1 MIMQAEIVAIGA
13 QAIDAA
19 EPLVILFNEQATPA
33 IKAVA
38 LIQRFTTANQSERL
52 TMTTQS
58 IVVIDGQHYQVTYV
72 GALVNENL
80 NNIGHVALIFDSA
93 PEEDQLQSGRY
104 LTPKDASLQGKPDFK
119 VGTLIQYQE
128 TM

>member
-38 LIQRFTTANQSERL
+38 LIQRFY
-52 TMTTQS
+52 
-58 IVVIDGQHYQVTYV
+58 DG
-72 GALVNENL
+72 
-80 NNIGHVALIFDSA
+80 
-93 PEEDQLQSGRY
+93 
-104 LTPKDASLQGKPDFK
+104 
-119 VGTLIQYQE
+119 
-128 TM
+128 

>member
-1 MIMQAEIVAIGA
+1 MIMPARSASGRQLM
-13 QAIDAA
+13 
-19 EPLVILFNEQATPA
+19 PPTLVILFNEQATPA

-93 PEEDQLQSGRY
+93 PEEDQPQSGLCHKMLVYKANPILKWGR
-104 LTPKDASLQGKPDFK
+104 
-119 VGTLIQYQE
+119 
-128 TM
+128 